1 MLLFKK
7 AWLNHKVRFK
17 VIVTES
23 LPPFSGQKIVQ
34 NLRNWGI
41 SCTLIPDAAVAFVM
55 DKVDMVLVGAEGV
68 TQSGGI
74 INQVSF
80 YSFLY
85 LLDPFSFESLTPFSI
100 IPPRLARIN

>member
-7 AWLNHKVRFK
+7 AWLENKIRFK

-34 NLRNWGI
+34 SLRKWGI

-55 DKVDMVLVGAEGV
+55 DQVDMVLVGAEGV
-68 TQSGGI
+68 TQGGGI
-74 INQVSF
+74 INQVSI
-80 YSFLY
+80 
-85 LLDPFSFESLTPFSI
+85 LLF
-100 IPPRLARIN
+100 